1 MCSNL
6 KKFYGKLSMS
16 DFFKSEIIRDEL
28 MAINRLQESIYKNA
42 FSFDE
47 MDREDQLDHIDD
59 LTELLDKQRVMYTR
73 LSLSDDPN
81 AKRMKG
87 ELEKSVQL
95 LGFPEG
101 TDISVLFSG
110 MNNTIES
117 LKSKID
123 Y

>member
-6 KKFYGKLSMS
+6 KNFYGKLSMS
-16 DFFKSEIIRDEL
+16 DFFESEIIRDEL
-28 MAINRLQESIYKNA
+28 MAINRLQESVYKNA

-59 LTELLDKQRVMYTR
+59 LSELLDKQRVMYTR
-73 LSLSDDPN
+73 LSLSEDPK
-81 AKRMKG
+81 AKTMKG

-95 LGFPEG
+95 LGFPKG

-110 MNNTIES
+110 MNQTIEA

>member
-1 MCSNL
+1 
-6 KKFYGKLSMS
+6 MS

-95 LGFPEG
+95 LGFPKG
-101 TDISVLFSG
+101 TDISVLFNG
-110 MNNTIES
+110 MNQTIES

>member
-1 MCSNL
+1 
-6 KKFYGKLSMS
+6 MS

-28 MAINRLQESIYKNA
+28 IAINRLQEEIYKNA
-42 FSFDE
+42 FSFDD
-47 MDREDQLDHIDD
+47 MDREEQLDHIDN

-73 LSLSDDPN
+73 LSLSDDPK
-81 AKRMKG
+81 AKTMKG

-95 LGFPEG
+95 LGFPKG

-110 MNNTIES
+110 MNQTIEA

>member
-6 KKFYGKLSMS
+6 KKFYGKLLMS
-16 DFFKSEIIRDEL
+16 DFFNSQIIRDEL

-42 FSFDE
+42 FTFDD

-73 LSLSDDPN
+73 LSLSEDPQ
-81 AKRMKG
+81 AKIMKG

-95 LGFPEG
+95 LGFPPG

-110 MNNTIES
+110 MNKTIES

>member
-1 MCSNL
+1 
-6 KKFYGKLSMS
+6 MS
-16 DFFKSEIIRDEL
+16 DFFQSEIIRDEL
-28 MAINRLQESIYKNA
+28 MAINRLQESVYKNA

-47 MDREDQLDHIDD
+47 MDREDQLDHIDN
-59 LTELLDKQRVMYTR
+59 LSELLDKQRVMYTR

-95 LGFPEG
+95 LGFPKG
-101 TDISVLFSG
+101 TDISVLFNG
-110 MNNTIES
+110 MNQTIES
-117 LKSKID
+117 LKLKID

>member
-1 MCSNL
+1 
-6 KKFYGKLSMS
+6 MS

-28 MAINRLQESIYKNA
+28 MAINRLQESVYKNA
-42 FSFDE
+42 FSFDD

-95 LGFPEG
+95 LGFPKG

-110 MNNTIES
+110 MNQTIEA

>member
-1 MCSNL
+1 
-6 KKFYGKLSMS
+6 MS

-95 LGFPEG
+95 LGFPKG

-110 MNNTIES
+110 MTQTIES

>member
-1 MCSNL
+1 
-6 KKFYGKLSMS
+6 MS
-16 DFFKSEIIRDEL
+16 DFFESEIIRDEL
-28 MAINRLQESIYKNA
+28 MAINRLQESVYKNA

-59 LTELLDKQRVMYTR
+59 LSELLDMQRVMYTR
-73 LSLSDDPN
+73 LSLSEDPK
-81 AKRMKG
+81 AKTMKG

-95 LGFPEG
+95 LGFPKG
-101 TDISVLFSG
+101 TDISVLFNG
-110 MNNTIES
+110 MNQTIES

>member
-1 MCSNL
+1 MT
-6 KKFYGKLSMS
+6 
-16 DFFKSEIIRDEL
+16 DFFESEIIRDEL
-28 MAINRLQESIYKNA
+28 MAINRLQECVYKNA

-47 MDREDQLDHIDD
+47 MDREDQLDHIDN
-59 LTELLDKQRVMYTR
+59 LSELLDKQRVMYTR

-95 LGFPEG
+95 LGFPKG

-110 MNNTIES
+110 MTQTIES

>member
-1 MCSNL
+1 
-6 KKFYGKLSMS
+6 MS
-16 DFFKSEIIRDEL
+16 EFFSSDIIKDEL
-28 MAINRLQESIYKNA
+28 IEINRLQQSVYNNA
-42 FSFDE
+42 FTFDE
-47 MDREDQLDHIDD
+47 MNREDQLEHVDN

-73 LSLSDDPN
+73 LSLSEDPN

-95 LGFPEG
+95 LGFPKG

-110 MNNTIES
+110 MNQTIES

-123 Y
+123 N

>member
-1 MCSNL
+1 
-6 KKFYGKLSMS
+6 MS

-95 LGFPEG
+95 LGFPKG

-110 MNNTIES
+110 MNQTIES

>member
-1 MCSNL
+1 
-6 KKFYGKLSMS
+6 
-16 DFFKSEIIRDEL
+16 
-28 MAINRLQESIYKNA
+28 MAINRLQESVYKNA

-59 LTELLDKQRVMYTR
+59 LSELLDKQRVMYTR

-95 LGFPEG
+95 LGFPKG
-101 TDISVLFSG
+101 TDISVLFNG
-110 MNNTIES
+110 MNQTIES

>member
-28 MAINRLQESIYKNA
+28 MAINRLQESVYKNA
-42 FSFDE
+42 FSFDD
-47 MDREDQLDHIDD
+47 MDREEQLDHIDN

-73 LSLSDDPN
+73 LSLSDDPK
-81 AKRMKG
+81 AKTMKG

-95 LGFPEG
+95 LGFPKG

-110 MNNTIES
+110 MNQTIES

>member
-1 MCSNL
+1 
-6 KKFYGKLSMS
+6 MS
-16 DFFKSEIIRDEL
+16 DFFNSEIIRDEL

-95 LGFPEG
+95 LGFPKG

-110 MNNTIES
+110 MNQTIEA

>member
-1 MCSNL
+1 
-6 KKFYGKLSMS
+6 
-16 DFFKSEIIRDEL
+16 
-28 MAINRLQESIYKNA
+28 
-42 FSFDE
+42 

-59 LTELLDKQRVMYTR
+59 LSELLDKQRVMYTR

-95 LGFPEG
+95 LGFPKG
-101 TDISVLFSG
+101 TDISVLFNG
-110 MNNTIES
+110 MNQTIES

>member
-16 DFFKSEIIRDEL
+16 DFFNSEIIRDEL

-95 LGFPEG
+95 LGFPKG

-110 MNNTIES
+110 MTQTIES

>member
-1 MCSNL
+1 
-6 KKFYGKLSMS
+6 MS
-16 DFFKSEIIRDEL
+16 DFFESEIIRDEL
-28 MAINRLQESIYKNA
+28 MAINRLQESVYKNA

-59 LTELLDKQRVMYTR
+59 LSELLDKQRVMYTR

-95 LGFPEG
+95 LGFPKG
-101 TDISVLFSG
+101 TDISVLFNG
-110 MNNTIES
+110 MNQTIES